1 MAKNEGLEKA
11 LDLLGEI
18 LAFLTIA
25 LYAVLIVNAN
35 WNFIPEGTFY
45 NILLVARSYASLA
58 VVAVV
63 GLECVVKRNFII
75 KLIFFILLAV
85 VIIFQFF
92 PGTWAN
98 ITNLF

>member
-1 MAKNEGLEKA
+1 MEKNEGLEKI
-11 LDLLGEI
+11 LDVLGEI

-35 WNFIPEGTFY
+35 WTFIPQGTFY
-45 NILLVARSYASLA
+45 NVLLVAKNYASLA

-63 GLECVVKRNFII
+63 GLECVIKRNFII
-75 KLIFFILLAV
+75 KLLFFVLLAV

-98 ITNLF
+98 ITNIF

>member
-1 MAKNEGLEKA
+1 MEKNEGLEKF
-11 LDLLGEI
+11 LDILGEI

-35 WNFIPEGTFY
+35 WTFIPQGTFY
-45 NILLVARSYASLA
+45 NILLVAKTYASLA

-75 KLIFFILLAV
+75 KLIFFVLLAV